1 MNSNLKN
8 PLVLTCTAIGTLI
21 GFLTGSIVL
30 TTEKGKQI
38 NNGMKDSVGDFTKL
52 GKSVQNNKRLSAE

>member
-1 MNSNLKN
+1 MNNNLKN

-21 GFLTGSIVL
+21 GFLTGSMVL

-38 NNGMKDSVGDFTKL
+38 NNEMKDSVGDFTKL

>member
-1 MNSNLKN
+1 MNNNLKN

-38 NNGMKDSVGDFTKL
+38 NNGMKDSADDFSRL
-52 GKSVQNNKRLSAE
+52 GKSLANSKLSIK

>member
-1 MNSNLKN
+1 MNNNFKN

-52 GKSVQNNKRLSAE
+52 GKSV

>member
-1 MNSNLKN
+1 MNNNLKN
-8 PLVLTCTAIGTLI
+8 TLVLTCTAIGTLI

-52 GKSVQNNKRLSAE
+52 GKSLANSKLSIK

>member
-1 MNSNLKN
+1 MNNNLKN
-8 PLVLTCTAIGTLI
+8 PLVLTCTAIGILI

-38 NNGMKDSVGDFTKL
+38 NNGMKDSV
-52 GKSVQNNKRLSAE
+52 